1 MFDSKERVLYALTSK
16 TLGKIDGTLKKKD
29 ITDRIEN
36 LLSV

>member
-1 MFDSKERVLYALTSK
+1 MFDSKESVLDPLTSK